1 MADEQVIITKFVAD
15 TGQFEAGVDA
25 YVNKLTEA
33 EGAVKKTDAAEKTL
47 ATTTGNLADKFE
59 ATAVAA
65 QNAKQSTDD
74 LGKNVVKSGSLF
86 DQAKAKV
93 AQFGKSIQTSLK
105 NARQNFATLPG
116 LTKTLS
122 GAFSGI
128 ATGAG
133 KAFGA
138 LGNSVKGVVGAI
150 PGIGGIATALGPVGI
165 AVGAIS
171 AGLLKVIT
179 NFSAGED
186 AVRGLGIAA
195 GVAFDKF
202 SGKLANEFD
211 RTQQFFSSFAT
222 EGTVI
227 GSIIDGIGESITF
240 IVEKLTPIG
249 PLLNS
254 IGFGAEDLKESFGF
268 GQEIA
273 ESQAKLEDTQR
284 AVNEATAENDLQQA
298 KLLVQLNN
306 QNLSAEERL
315 RIADDI
321 TKIEQD
327 NLKLKTDQL
336 KAELGILEAQAAQQK
351 LDKGDIDGE
360 LKKQIS
366 QIKVALTNAERES
379 VALTEKVSVRRQNI
393 IAGEESK
400 KQAIRDKAAQERKK
414 AEEEEAK
421 RSEQRVEA
429 QSKLNELLEQLNAD
443 RLTRQQ
449 TEDEKEVTAAQKKY
463 EDLEEVAREGI
474 AKLRA
479 VSPPQAAAA
488 IAEQEKNILVQIANA
503 KTEELLAIEKKQK
516 DEQTRIREEGT
527 EELRRKLLDETELAR
542 EDRLVQLDEDIALA
556 EKTIENVEE
565 RNEIIR
571 QLVEKAQKDL
581 TDIVSTEEQ
590 KRLDAE
596 KKAAEEALALKQQ
609 QFDTIKNAAADG
621 LALVIQAAA
630 SGEEEQKKSSKALLL
645 LLLDTLEKIIMAQA
659 FSAQA
664 MVTGAPTP
672 DNIASGGISGTLK
685 GIAMFAL
692 VKGMFTAAKALITAN
707 YTGDP
712 FVGGDGSK
720 PMWSGRDGFL
730 RRLDYGERVV
740 TGKTNAKYFDEMQAM
755 EDGNWDSYID
765 KHYLMPAIEAL
776 RYNDDAKA
784 VKFAQTDMGQ
794 RMAASITLPRMFDK
808 GIVNSQ
814 MQVQREQRKSNALLE
829 ALVQNTRP
837 RRINKRYY

>member
-33 EGAVKKTDAAEKTL
+33 EGAVKKTDAAEKGLT
-47 ATTTGNLADKFE
+47 TTTGNLVDKFDAAAAAADKAKE
-59 ATAVAA
+59 A
-65 QNAKQSTDD
+65 TDD

-93 AQFGKSIQTSLK
+93 EQFGKSIQTSLK
-105 NARQNFATLPG
+105 NAQQNFLTLPG
-116 LTKTLS
+116 LTKTVS
-122 GAFSGI
+122 GAFSSIG
-128 ATGAG
+128 TSVG
-133 KAFGA
+133 KAFGS
-138 LGNSVKGVVGAI
+138 LKNSITGVVSAI

-165 AVGAIS
+165 AVGAVG
-171 AGLLKVIT
+171 AGLFKVIT
-179 NFSAGED
+179 NFDAGAT
-186 AVRGLGIAA
+186 AVEGLGIGA
-195 GVAFDKF
+195 GVAFDKL
-202 SGKLANEFD
+202 SGGLSNAFD
-211 RTQQFFSSFAT
+211 RTKEFFSSFAG

-240 IVEKLTPIG
+240 IVNNLTPIG
-249 PLLNS
+249 AILDS
-254 IGFGAEDLKESFGF
+254 IGLGAEDLKESFAF

-273 ESQAKLEDTQR
+273 EAKDQLADTQLQ
-284 AVNEATAENDLQQA
+284 VNETTAANDVQQA
-298 KLLVQLNN
+298 KLLAQLRNV
-306 QNLSAEERL
+306 NLTAEERL
-315 RIADDI
+315 KIADEI

-336 KAELGILEAQAAQQK
+336 KTELGILQTEAARQQ
-351 LDKGDIDGE
+351 LGKGEVDDA

-366 QIKVALTNAERES
+366 DINVALSNAERES
-379 VALTEKVSVRRQNI
+379 VALTEKVAVRRENI
-393 IAGEESK
+393 IAGEEAR
-400 KQAIRDKAAQERKK
+400 KQAIREKAAQARKK

-449 TEDEKEVTAAQKKY
+449 TEDEKEVTAAEKKY
-463 EDLEEVAREGI
+463 ADLEEVAREGI

-479 VSPPQAAAA
+479 VSPPEAAAA

-503 KTEELLAIEKKQK
+503 KTEELLAIEQKQK

-527 EELRRKLLDETELAR
+527 EELRRKLLDETELER
-542 EDRLVQLDEDIALA
+542 ENRLQQLDEDLALA
-556 EKTIENVEE
+556 DKLYENIEE
-565 RNEIIR
+565 REKIKKELI
-571 QLVEKAQKDL
+571 EKAQKDL
-581 TDIVSTEEQ
+581 TEIVSTEEQ

-609 QFDTIKNAAADG
+609 QVDTIKSAAGDAFAILGEAAVSGAD
-621 LALVIQAAA
+621 IQKQA
-630 SGEEEQKKSSKALLL
+630 SKALLT
-645 LLLDTLEKIIMAQA
+645 LLLDTIEKIILAQA
-659 FSAQA
+659 FQGQA
-664 MVTGAPTP
+664 LVTTAPTP
-672 DNIASGGISGTLK
+672 DNIASGGISGTVK
-685 GIAMFAL
+685 GLAMFAL
-692 VKGMFTAAKALITAN
+692 VKGLFSAAKALITAN

-755 EDGNWDSYID
+755 EDGNWDNYID